1 MNTNLEDIRILV
13 LDEISGTLSEAGR
26 ETLFQEISVNED
38 ARAMR
43 DHMLSVLNTPEV
55 QDYIKSAPYEDPADK
70 IINRI
75 HSQKRRKVVAI
86 STLTAVAAAAVI
98 ALLTIPTLFKSE
110 FSGKNSNDF
119 KTAQTTTNKQQIQL
133 KMANGQV
140 ITLNNDTSQVV
151 AGNALLK
158 THNKT
163 LTYTTTSATNAA
175 EYATLTVPA
184 GKDYTI
190 HLSDGTQVQLNAAT
204 SIRFPLAFKA
214 GNREVYINGEAY
226 LMIAKNAS
234 QPFIVHLPN
243 STVRVLGTE
252 FNVNTYDSGVARIA
266 LVQGAV
272 KVISKTDS
280 LQLTP
285 GQQATYASNKISTRP
300 FDETDVLSWR
310 LGRFIFSNA
319 RLDEVCRVIP
329 RLYGISLE
337 LDNKEV
343 AGKRF
348 SGVID
353 RHQPVENVL
362 KALKATN
369 GIDYYTDKSGT
380 FHIK

>member
-1 MNTNLEDIRILV
+1 MNKNLEDIRILV
-13 LDEISGTLSEAGR
+13 LDEISGNLSEAGR
-26 ETLFQEISVNED
+26 ETLFNEISVNED
-38 ARAMR
+38 ARVMR
-43 DHMLSVLNTPEV
+43 EHMLSVLNTHEV
-55 QDYIKSAPYEDPADK
+55 LDYVNRKPFEDPADK

-75 HSQKRRKVVAI
+75 HRQKRNKVIAI
-86 STLTAVAAAAVI
+86 GALTATAAAVVI
-98 ALLTIPTLFKSE
+98 ALLTIPSLFKSE
-110 FSGKNSNDF
+110 FSGKTGNDLAI
-119 KTAQTTTNKQQIQL
+119 TQTTTNKQQIQL

-140 ITLNNDTSQVV
+140 INLNTDTSQVV
-151 AGNALLK
+151 AGNALIK
-158 THNKT
+158 TSNKT
-163 LTYTTTSATNAA
+163 LTYTTNPATSAA

-190 HLSDGTQVQLNAAT
+190 RLSDGTDVQLNAAT
-204 SIRFPLAFKA
+204 SIRFPLAFK
-214 GNREVYINGEAY
+214 GGSREVYINGEAY
-226 LMIAKNAS
+226 LKIAKNANK
-234 QPFIVHLPN
+234 PFIVQLPN

-252 FNVNTYDSGVARIA
+252 FNVNTYDSGVARVA
-266 LVQGAV
+266 LVQGSV
-272 KVISKTDS
+272 KIVGKSDS

-285 GQQATYASNKISTRP
+285 GQQAVYASNKINAAP

-310 LGRFIFSNA
+310 LGRFLFSNA

-353 RHQPVENVL
+353 RRQPVENVL

-369 GIDYYTDKSGT
+369 GIDYYTDNSGV

>member
-1 MNTNLEDIRILV
+1 MKTNLEDIRILV
-13 LDEISGTLSEAGR
+13 LDEISGNLSEAGR

-43 DHMLSVLNTPEV
+43 EDMLNVLTTPEV
-55 QDYIKSAPYEDPADK
+55 QDYLKRQPYEDPADK

-75 HSQKRRKVVAI
+75 HRQKRKKVVAI
-86 STLTAVAAAAVI
+86 STLTAAAAAAVI
-98 ALLTIPTLFKSE
+98 ALLTIPTFFRSE
-110 FSGKNSNDF
+110 YSGKTDNNVNI
-119 KTAQTTTNKQQIQL
+119 AQTATNKQQIQL

-140 ITLNNDTSQVV
+140 ITLNTDTSQVV
-151 AGNALLK
+151 AGNAVLK

-163 LTYTTTSATNAA
+163 LTYTTTATSAA
-175 EYATLTVPA
+175 EFATLTVPA

-285 GQQATYASNKISTRP
+285 GQEAVYSSNKINTRS

-310 LGRFIFSNA
+310 LGKFLFSNA

-348 SGVID
+348 TGVID

-369 GIDYYTDKSGT
+369 GIDYYTDKNGV